1 LIKAIIF
8 DFDGLI
14 VDTESAW
21 YEAFKDVFRQYGVD
35 LPLSLWGKCIGTT
48 FEAFDPFDYL
58 EEQLKRNIDREAVV
72 RQTKERHD
80 VLMATRGLRPGVRQY
95 LETAKQRRFGIG
107 LASSS
112 NRNWV
117 EPYLKQ
123 YGIIQYFDAI
133 LTADNVKKVK
143 PDPELY
149 LKALSSL
156 NVKGEEAVAFEDSL
170 NGLRAAKAAGLYC
183 VVVPNQVT
191 DFMPFENHD
200 LKLGSMEELPLEQV
214 IAAITCKAG
223 DA

>member
-1 LIKAIIF
+1 MIKAVIF

-35 LPLSLWGKCIGTT
+35 LPLPLWARCIGTT
-48 FEAFDPFDYL
+48 FEAFDPFAYL
-58 EEQLKRNIDREAVV
+58 EEQLQRKIDKEAVD
-72 RQTKERHD
+72 QKTKERHD
-80 VLMATRGLRPGVRQY
+80 FLMASRGLRPGVRQY
-95 LETAKQRRFGIG
+95 LEAAKRQHLGIG

-112 NRNWV
+112 SRSWV

-133 LTADNVKKVK
+133 LTADHVKKVK

-223 DA
+223 DT